1 MVLDNVSKI
10 QTSIYACGIFS
21 PTLGQYE
28 SQKYTFHNRGNCKI
42 RAVKV
47 MHTQKTHIPCQR
59 QLKNQGRSRIK
70 DVRKLQC
77 YETEMCKISDFQER
91 CFFEMYVFDGFSKKQ
106 CFNFLLATQYAKYSF
121 YFMLKTKNENTAK
134 LKKHITNYFF
144 KALLSQQQGPLNLKG
159 PYVEP
164 ELGEFYMHDVPGRL
178 SNQGGRLR
186 VVERDRSLK
195 LCERGGI
202 DH

>member
-1 MVLDNVSKI
+1 MNAMVLDNVSKI

-28 SQKYTFHNRGNCKI
+28 PQKYTFHNRGNCKI

-59 QLKNQGRSRIK
+59 QLKKQGRSRIK

-77 YETEMCKISDFQER
+77 YETEMCKISDFQKR

-106 CFNFLLATQYAKYSF
+106 CFNFLGATQNAK
-121 YFMLKTKNENTAK
+121 
-134 LKKHITNYFF
+134 
-144 KALLSQQQGPLNLKG
+144 SQEKYRIVSRWTGQLDGQVEGQG
-159 PYVEP
+159 
-164 ELGEFYMHDVPGRL
+164 R
-178 SNQGGRLR
+178 
-186 VVERDRSLK
+186 RSKVLFD
-195 LCERGGI
+195 L
-202 DH
+202 